1 MATRWVWAGALLLAN
16 LPSPPAIA
24 ADPARR
30 PNVVVILADDFGYEC
45 VRGNG
50 GTSYQT
56 PHLDALA
63 ASGVRFTHAY
73 ATPLCTPSRVQLMTG
88 RYNCRN
94 YVRFGQFPFGERTF
108 SQTLRDAGYATFIA
122 GKWQLGGGFD
132 GPGRVG
138 FDGYCLW
145 QVFEQN
151 KGSRYASPKLHA
163 NGRLLAGLEN
173 RYGEDV
179 FREHAEAFVT
189 RHRDRPFLVYWPMA
203 LTHAPFEPTPDSRPG
218 APAASPANFPDMVAY
233 LDKTVGAFVAFLER
247 SGLRENTLIVFTGDN
262 GTGRPI
268 TSTLNGR
275 PIRGD
280 KGHTT
285 TAGTHVPLI
294 ASWPAG
300 GAKGRVCDDLIDFT
314 DFLPT
319 LVAAGG
325 AALPAGVALD
335 GRSFLPQV
343 RGQAGS
349 PREWVFGHY
358 EPRHA
363 GFEGVKVRY
372 AHDRRHKLYHD
383 GRSYDTTADPLE
395 QAPLAADAAPAV
407 RRALQAVLDR
417 YEREV
422 PFGK

>member
-1 MATRWVWAGALLLAN
+1 MTRALAAAALLLA
-16 LPSPPAIA
+16 A
-24 ADPARR
+24 ATRADARP
-30 PNVVVILADDFGYEC
+30 PNVVLILADDFGYEC
-45 VRGNG
+45 VRANG
-50 GTSYQT
+50 GTSYRT

-63 ASGVRFTHAY
+63 AGGVRFTHAY

-88 RYNCRN
+88 RYNFRN

-108 SQTLRDAGYATFIA
+108 AQALKEAGYATFVA
-122 GKWQLGGGFD
+122 GKWQLAGGFD

-138 FDGYCLW
+138 FDEYCLW
-145 QVFEQN
+145 QLFAEN
-151 KGSRYASPKLHA
+151 MGSRYAGPRLHA
-163 NGRLLAGLEN
+163 AGRLLPNLGN

-179 FREHAEAFVT
+179 FREHAEAFALKNK
-189 RHRDRPFLVYWPMA
+189 DRPFLVYWPMA

-218 APAASPANFPDMVAY
+218 TTAGPATFPDMVAY
-233 LDKTVGAFVAFLER
+233 LDKSVGAFVAFLEKH
-247 SGLRENTLIVFTGDN
+247 GLRENTLIVFTGDN

-268 TSTLNGR
+268 TSTLDGR

-294 ASWPAG
+294 VSGPGA
-300 GAKGRVCDDLIDFT
+300 AKGRVCSDLIDFT
-314 DFLPT
+314 DVFPT
-319 LVAAGG
+319 LAA
-325 AALPAGVALD
+325 AAEARPPAGLD
-335 GRSFLPQV
+335 GRSFLPQI
-343 RGQAGS
+343 RGEAGA

-358 EPRHA
+358 EPRHT

-383 GRSYDTTADPLE
+383 GRLFDTTADPLE
-395 QAPLAADAAPAV
+395 QAALAADAAPAA

-417 YEREV
+417 YEREH
-422 PFGK
+422 PIGK